1 MDSPSRPCAPLSL
14 RFLRRHGAGPIR
26 NPNLSEAGPR
36 IPTNVGTYHTHAG
49 AFAPTD
55 EEFSPDDKLKA
66 TLGKELAYLG
76 TPYQRIIKYTP
87 VNLLPP
93 DLQDKYPL
101 GKLDFLKN
109 VCVLPEIT
117 IVGRVRHRN

>member
-1 MDSPSRPCAPLSL
+1 MLAEFIRGRGTFTSPGRLPS
-14 RFLRRHGAGPIR
+14 GIPIF
-26 NPNLSEAGPR
+26 SEAGPR
-36 IPTNVGTYHTHAG
+36 VPTNVGTYHTHAG

-66 TLGKELAYLG
+66 TLGQELAYLG

-101 GKLDFLKN
+101 GRLDALRN

-117 IVGRVRHRN
+117 IVGRA